1 MDKSEETSISSSE
14 TLARS
19 LLNQAIGTRSPDPAL
34 LRELVNRATSSSE
47 SIAAEASRAFFV
59 HLVEPLCDAFDAD
72 ATSRYVRLF
81 APAVEQIFPAY
92 TAHSLIDRYQRI
104 RQPQPLKGSPRRV
117 CVLSRVTLGADV
129 AVSSVVIDGAKQR
142 FPEAEICF
150 VGPSKNAELFARDKR
165 VKPLVSPYTRSGLL
179 RDRLE
184 ASVQLRAILDHP
196 DTLVIDPDSRL
207 SQLGIIPVCDEDRY
221 LFFESRTYR
230 EVSADS
236 LPLLTSKWIHEVL
249 GITDARPFLAPEQQ
263 RSAAEIT
270 VSLGVGGNQQKR
282 VHGDFETSVV
292 AVLLA
297 TGKRVMV
304 DRGAGGEETERV
316 DRIAADLGNPP
327 NLVLHDGSFAS
338 FASHILQSQLYFGYD
353 SAGQHVAAAGAI
365 PLVTVFA
372 GYATAKTYERWRP
385 SGTGPIWTIKVTE
398 ENRKS
403 AGSLALSA
411 ISEAVEAVRSRPAQG
426 AAVPVEQASP

>member
-1 MDKSEETSISSSE
+1 MDKSEESSMSSSE
-14 TLARS
+14 SLAS
-19 LLNQAIGTRSPDPAL
+19 TVLSQAIGARSPDPAL
-34 LRELVNRATSSSE
+34 LSELVNRATSSCE
-47 SIAAEASRAFFV
+47 RTAAEASRDFFV
-59 HLVEPLCDAFDAD
+59 HLVEPLCDAFDAE
-72 ATSRYVRLF
+72 AAAQYVHLF
-81 APAVEQIFPAY
+81 ARAVEQIYPAY
-92 TAHSLIDRYQRI
+92 TANSLTERYQRI
-104 RQPQPLKGSPRRV
+104 RRPQRYQGTPQRV

-129 AVSSVVIDGAKQR
+129 AVSSVVIDGAKRR

-165 VKPLVSPYTRSGLL
+165 VKPLVSPYTRSGLM

-207 SQLGIIPVCDEDRY
+207 SQLGIIPVCDEDSH

-230 EVSADS
+230 EASADS

-249 GITDARPFLAPEQQ
+249 GISDARPFLAPDQQ
-263 RSAAEIT
+263 PYAAEIT

-292 AVLLA
+292 AALLA
-297 TGKRVMV
+297 TGKRLMV

-316 DRIAADLGNPP
+316 DRIAGDLGNPS

-353 SAGQHVAAAGAI
+353 SAGQHVAAAGSI
-365 PLVTVFA
+365 PLITLFA
-372 GYATAKTYERWRP
+372 GYATEKTYDRWRP

-398 ENRKS
+398 ENRES

-426 AAVPVEQASP
+426 AVVPVERASP